1 MRVLPAVFLCLASI
15 LDSGWSLS
23 CLPCREVTCEM
34 PARVKHCAWGL
45 VLDMCG
51 CCYVCGKGPGQTCGG
66 QWAWHG
72 RCGRGLECRE
82 PTSNSG
88 TSSEG
93 GGNALA
99 LLAMDEPARCAHR
112 NDSLADKINSFFTW
126 LSSLFQNVLN
136 DD

>member
-1 MRVLPAVFLCLASI
+1 MRLLPALSVCLAAVLGSV
-15 LDSGWSLS
+15 SCLS

-34 PARVKHCAWGL
+34 PAVVNQCSWGL

-72 RCGRGLECRE
+72 RCGRGLECRHAVISKS
-82 PTSNSG
+82 SNM
-88 TSSEG
+88 E

-99 LLAMDEPARCAHR
+99 LLSMDEPARCHWR
-112 NDSLADKINSFFTW
+112 NDTVADKITTFFFW
-126 LSSLFQNVLN
+126 ISSLFQNAIM